1 MILKRGEIPLGAQV
15 LISGSVSIMAE
26 DGGEPNPHVVSQPGA
41 VLSTLS
47 LVIGRPREVT
57 VTAVSIVETLL
68 VPRTAFLKLANQSP
82 ELALRAARRVR
93 QEMGAFVST
102 VEPLKGRIKTN

>member
-1 MILKRGEIPLGAQV
+1 
-15 LISGSVSIMAE
+15 MAE
-26 DGGEPNPHVVSQPGA
+26 EGGEPDPHVVSQPGA

-47 LVIGRPREVT
+47 LVIGRPRDVT
-57 VTAVSIVETLL
+57 VSAISIVETLL

-82 ELALRAARRVR
+82 DLALRAAGRIR

-102 VEPLKGRIKTN
+102 VVPLKSRIKAN